1 MFVSF
6 ILFIY
11 FILFYFIL
19 FISSAF
25 FFINMVHNDP
35 IQVYVINEL
44 GQK

>member
-11 FILFYFIL
+11 LFYFIL

-25 FFINMVHNDP
+25 FFINMVHDP